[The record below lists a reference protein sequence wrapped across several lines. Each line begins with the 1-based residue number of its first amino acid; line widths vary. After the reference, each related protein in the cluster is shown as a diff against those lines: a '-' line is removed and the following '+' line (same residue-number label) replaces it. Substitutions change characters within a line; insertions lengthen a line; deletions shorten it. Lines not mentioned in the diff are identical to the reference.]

1 MAGAF
6 PETQRLAEEA
16 VRYQRDPAG
25 VVGSGTD
32 PRVAWTF
39 PEIIAAAEARLQVL
53 GTQLGRLS
61 QAGTAM
67 TAALLPDSVQPSSF
81 SRLARWL
88 EMGPDRLGEWRV
100 SAARAGAEMAL

>member
-16 VRYQRDPAG
+16 VCYQRDVTG

-39 PEIIAAAEARLQVL
+39 PEIIAAAEARL
-53 GTQLGRLS
+53 
-61 QAGTAM
+61 
-67 TAALLPDSVQPSSF
+67 
-81 SRLARWL
+81 
-88 EMGPDRLGEWRV
+88 
-100 SAARAGAEMAL
+100 